1 MDRSNLSTSSDSE
14 IAKKIMNSVGIDF
27 GTGNSVLAYW
37 QGKTARLFE
46 SVGEQGIV
54 PSDILVGPN
63 GGIKPDPSLLAS
75 VPKGFSRAS
84 GIKRHLLEGA
94 AGGADH
100 RAYWMNLAVARLKY
114 LYEAYVAQS
123 GEPVIAVLTCPANTG
138 QAYRDIL
145 LEIGQRVGLPQVD
158 IVDEP
163 TAAAVY
169 HGLAFTADQNER
181 WLVVDWGCG
190 TCDVSLIERKQGSQ
204 DLHVLHVEGDNN
216 LGGMDMDVPLRDYL
230 AEQHGFDAAACSLTD
245 IEDIKKRLSSE
256 AAVEVQLPLSGGSHV
271 DVAISRSELET
282 LIAPL
287 LDRAQTLITTAMKQ
301 VHWGY
306 VHQAIATGGPILMP
320 AVKHMIADTLEW
332 DVDELLCSDPLTSV
346 ARGAAHLAEFK
357 RLGGLVVTNKVAQS
371 IGIRV
376 VGGQDDD
383 TYYPVIQRGE
393 NRPVTR
399 EVHLAT
405 STDLQDVVEIEMREG
420 DNISARSNTL
430 LGRVNAVVRPEN
442 KGAVEL
448 LLRINLSSS
457 GRKEIAV
464 TPIGDSNALRRVEG
478 LAAIVVEPG
487 SRQVVSE
494 ELRTSDPVAEFQAL
508 VNDQEVDPDTARQV
522 YERLKIKYHPDRQ
535 PERRDHW
542 NARLQALD
550 TQFNAYIE
558 EVDRRI
564 RASSLPDLPWGNAQA
579 LQRVVVDEVLAQR
592 LTHCLARNIG
602 GDEMRPQLIAVLK
615 RFPDYRRVVASTL
628 YAVGRNDVLQDI
640 LAKDDRPHVGL
651 VVLLQNLP
659 DKELHERHNVLKAAY
674 RVPEDQVRT
683 LLADSHLDV
692 EKLYKSVPK
701 EASEVQVPFG
711 GSRQSASSGGSRP
724 ELIFTHE
731 NGNTYIT
738 GSGTYAMKE
747 QLKRQFGCRWD
758 GKRKA
763 WYATGKIITEKDV
776 WPDA

>member
-1 MDRSNLSTSSDSE
+1 ML
-14 IAKKIMNSVGIDF
+14 SVGIDF

-37 QGKTARLFE
+37 QGKTTRLFE
-46 SVGEQGIV
+46 TIGEQGIV

-63 GGIKPDPSLLAS
+63 GEIQPDPKLLAS
-75 VPKGFSRAS
+75 SPMGFARVV
-84 GIKRHLLEGA
+84 GIKRHLLEGITT
-94 AGGADH
+94 GADN
-100 RAYWMNLAVARLKY
+100 RPYWMNLAVARLKY
-114 LYEAYVAQS
+114 LYETYVAQS

-169 HGLAFTADQNER
+169 HGQAFTADQNER
-181 WLVVDWGCG
+181 WLVIDWGCG

-216 LGGMDMDVPLRDYL
+216 LGGMDMDVLLRDYL
-230 AEQHGFDAAACSLTD
+230 AERHGFDAAACSVTD
-245 IEDIKKRLSSE
+245 IEDIKKRLSSQE
-256 AAVEVQLPLSGGSHV
+256 AVEVQLPLSGGSYV
-271 DVAISRSELET
+271 DVAISRNELET

-287 LDRAQTLITTAMKQ
+287 LNRAQNLITTAMQQ
-301 VHWGY
+301 VRWGY
-306 VHQAIATGGPILMP
+306 VHQVIATGGPILMP
-320 AVKHMIADTLEW
+320 AVRQMIANALEW
-332 DVDELLCSDPLTSV
+332 DVDELLCNDPLTSV
-346 ARGAAHLAEFK
+346 ARGAAQLAELK

-376 VGGQDDD
+376 ADGKSDDA
-383 TYYPVIQRGE
+383 YHPVIRRGE
-393 NRPVTR
+393 NRPVAR
-399 EVHLAT
+399 EVRLTT
-405 STDLQDVVEIEMREG
+405 STDLQDVIEIEVREG

-430 LGRVNAVVRPEN
+430 LGRVNAVVRPEK

-448 LLRINLSSS
+448 LLRISLSSS

-478 LAAIVVEPG
+478 LAAIIVEPG
-487 SRQVVSE
+487 SRQVVSD

-535 PERRDHW
+535 PERREHW

-550 TQFNAYIE
+550 THFNAYIE
-558 EVDRRI
+558 EVGRRI
-564 RASSLPDLPWGNAQA
+564 RASSLPDLPWDNPPA
-579 LQRVVVDEVLAQR
+579 LQRVAVDEVLAQR
-592 LTHCLARNIG
+592 LTHCLAQRIG
-602 GDEMRPQLIAVLK
+602 GDQMRPQLIAVLK

-628 YAVGRNDVLQDI
+628 YAIGRNEVLQDI

-659 DKELHERHNVLKAAY
+659 GKDLYERHDVLKAAY
-674 RVPEDQVRT
+674 RVPEDKVRT
-683 LLADSHLDV
+683 LLADPHLDV
-692 EKLYKSVPK
+692 ERLYKSVPN
-701 EASEVQVPFG
+701 EASEVQVPFE
-711 GSRQSASSGGSRP
+711 GSKQSTQSTSSGGSRP

-738 GSGTYAMKE
+738 GKGTYDMKE
-747 QLKRQFGCRWD
+747 ILKRQFGCRWD
-758 GKRKA
+758 GNRKA
-763 WYATGKIITEKDV
+763 WYVIGRIITEKDV